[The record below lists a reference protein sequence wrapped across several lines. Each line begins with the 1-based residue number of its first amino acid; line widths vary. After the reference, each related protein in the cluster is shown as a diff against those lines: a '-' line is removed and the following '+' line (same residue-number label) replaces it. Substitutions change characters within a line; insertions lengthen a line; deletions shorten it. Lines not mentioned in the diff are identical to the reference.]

1 MKTISII
8 SQKGGAGKT
17 TLALNLAGAAE
28 ALGHSC
34 VVIDL
39 DPQASAKGW
48 HDHRQKE
55 SPVVISAQASRLDD
69 VLETSKKH
77 GADICIIDTA
87 PHSETA
93 ALAAA
98 RAADL
103 ILIPC
108 RAGILDL
115 RGISSSVDLVQ
126 LAKRPALIVLNAVP
140 PRSGMADQAAEAIRK
155 YGIEVASIRV
165 SQRAAF
171 NHSLTAG
178 QTAVEYEPEGIAA
191 EEIRALYLL
200 ACKQAGMITR
210 NKPKQGEKDRMSKKP
225 SLAAAL
231 QTFDRAPATP
241 AAVAQRP
248 APSHAPRSRHKAK
261 ARRKGEGRSIPPRPR
276 AAPGRR
282 PSSAISIRAYRSS
295 SSRSRLTGT
304 ATIQDLLREASQRFV
319 SEVKKPTIA

>member
-28 ALGHSC
+28 SFGHRC

-55 SPVVISAQASRLDD
+55 TPVVISAQASRLND
-69 VLETSKKH
+69 VLETAKKH

-115 RGISSSVDLVQ
+115 RGISSSVDLAQ
-126 LAKRPALIVLNAVP
+126 LAKRPALVVLNAVP
-140 PRSGMADQAAEAIRK
+140 PRGAMADQAAEAIRP
-155 YGIEVASIRV
+155 YGIDVAVTRI
-165 SQRAAF
+165 SQRATF

-178 QTAVEYEPEGIAA
+178 QTAVEYEPDGTAA
-191 EEIRALYLL
+191 QEIRALYQL

-210 NKPKQGEKDRMSKKP
+210 NNKNKE
-225 SLAAAL
+225 
-231 QTFDRAPATP
+231 
-241 AAVAQRP
+241 
-248 APSHAPRSRHKAK
+248 
-261 ARRKGEGRSIPPRPR
+261 RK
-276 AAPGRR
+276 
-282 PSSAISIRAYRSS
+282 
-295 SSRSRLTGT
+295 T
-304 ATIQDLLREASQRFV
+304 A
-319 SEVKKPTIA
+319 

>member
-28 ALGHSC
+28 ESGHSS
-34 VVIDL
+34 VVVDL
-39 DPQASAKGW
+39 DPQASAKSW

-55 SPVVISAQASRLDD
+55 TPVVISAQASRIND
-69 VLETSKKH
+69 VLDTARKN
-77 GADICIIDTA
+77 GADVCIIDTA

-126 LAKRPALIVLNAVP
+126 IAKRPALVVLNAVP
-140 PRSGMADQAAEAIRK
+140 PRGGLPDQAEEAIK
-155 YGIEVASIRV
+155 PYGIRVASARIT
-165 SQRAAF
+165 QRAVF

-178 QTAVEYEPEGIAA
+178 QTAVEFEPEGMAA
-191 EEIRALYLL
+191 EEIRALYKL
-200 ACKQAGMITR
+200 ACKQAGM
-210 NKPKQGEKDRMSKKP
+210 
-225 SLAAAL
+225 
-231 QTFDRAPATP
+231 
-241 AAVAQRP
+241 VAGKH
-248 APSHAPRSRHKAK
+248 SVK
-261 ARRKGEGRSIPPRPR
+261 EGK
-276 AAPGRR
+276 
-282 PSSAISIRAYRSS
+282 
-295 SSRSRLTGT
+295 T
-304 ATIQDLLREASQRFV
+304 A
-319 SEVKKPTIA
+319 

>member
-28 ALGHSC
+28 AAGHTC

-48 HDHRQKE
+48 HDNRAKE
-55 SPVVISAQASRLDD
+55 NPVVISAQATRLDD
-69 VLETSKKH
+69 VLQTAKKH

-140 PRSGMADQAAEAIRK
+140 PRGGMGDQAAEAIRG
-155 YGIEVASIRV
+155 YGIPVAEVRV
-165 SQRAAF
+165 SQRATF

-178 QTAVEYEPEGIAA
+178 QTAVEYEPEGTAA
-191 EEIRALYLL
+191 DEIRALYLL
-200 ACKQAGMITR
+200 ACKQAGMVTR
-210 NKPKQGEKDRMSKKP
+210 NK
-225 SLAAAL
+225 
-231 QTFDRAPATP
+231 AT
-241 AAVAQRP
+241 
-248 APSHAPRSRHKAK
+248 KE
-261 ARRKGEGRSIPPRPR
+261 RK
-276 AAPGRR
+276 
-282 PSSAISIRAYRSS
+282 
-295 SSRSRLTGT
+295 T
-304 ATIQDLLREASQRFV
+304 A
-319 SEVKKPTIA
+319 

>member
-28 ALGHSC
+28 TFGHRC

-55 SPVVISAQASRLDD
+55 SPVVISAQASRIKD
-69 VLETSKKH
+69 VLETARQH

-108 RAGILDL
+108 RAGILD
-115 RGISSSVDLVQ
+115 IQ
-126 LAKRPALIVLNAVP
+126 L
-140 PRSGMADQAAEAIRK
+140 
-155 YGIEVASIRV
+155 
-165 SQRAAF
+165 
-171 NHSLTAG
+171 
-178 QTAVEYEPEGIAA
+178 
-191 EEIRALYLL
+191 
-200 ACKQAGMITR
+200 CC
-210 NKPKQGEKDRMSKKP
+210 
-225 SLAAAL
+225 
-231 QTFDRAPATP
+231 
-241 AAVAQRP
+241 
-248 APSHAPRSRHKAK
+248 
-261 ARRKGEGRSIPPRPR
+261 PR
-276 AAPGRR
+276 AARQAPGACRSECRTTRR
-282 PSSAISIRAYRSS
+282 RSG
-295 SSRSRLTGT
+295 R
-304 ATIQDLLREASQRFV
+304 
-319 SEVKKPTIA
+319 PW